1 MANEKALESGPLE
14 SLFSG
19 NATAKILDFLV
30 AFQAFDYSETDIAK
44 SAGVSVRTV
53 QRELPK
59 LESFKLVTSS
69 RRVGKAKMYKLNKT
83 WKTGYYVEKFAL
95 ALASSEIEKM
105 LPADIKREK
114 KEVREIA
121 KYRILG
127 VNPTFD
133 IVDLADLEND

>member
-1 MANEKALESGPLE
+1 MTNEKALEAGPLE

-30 AFQAFDYSETDIAK
+30 AFQEFDYSETDIAK

-59 LESFKLVTSS
+59 LESLKLVTSP

-83 WKTGYYVEKFAL
+83 WKAGYYVEKFAL

-105 LPADIKREK
+105 LPAYIKREK
-114 KEVREIA
+114 KEVRKMA
-121 KYRILG
+121 SKYGILG
-127 VNPTFD
+127 VSPN
-133 IVDLADLEND
+133 I